1 MLPVRKAAF
10 LDRDGTIIEEKHYI
24 ADPAHVVLAPR
35 AIEGLQSLRDQGY
48 LLVIIT
54 NQSGIARGLYS
65 EADFHAVQ
73 DRVTQVLLDHGVAL
87 DGVFFCPHHPDYTGA
102 CDCRKPG
109 PGMYREAAE
118 KLGIDLA
125 HSVYIGDRI
134 KDVLPARHFGG
145 TGILVGTG
153 YGLQEAGDAPDWVQ
167 RAETLTDAAEALKKS
182 RPA

>member
-24 ADPAHVVLAPR
+24 ADPAHVELAPG
-35 AIEGLQSLRDQGY
+35 AIEGLHSLRNQGY
-48 LLVIIT
+48 LLVIVT

-73 DRVTQVLLDHGVAL
+73 NRLTQLLLDRGVEL
-87 DGVFFCPHHPDYTGA
+87 DGVFFCPHHPEYTGS

-109 PGMYREAAE
+109 PGLYRQAEE

-125 HSVYIGDRI
+125 HSVYIGDRV
-134 KDVLPARHFGG
+134 KDVLPARDFGG
-145 TGILVGTG
+145 IGILLGTG
-153 YGLQEAGDAPDWVQ
+153 YGLQEAGEAPDWVL
-167 RAETLTDAAEALKKS
+167 RAATLADAAEALKKS